1 MHLSLQMNELF
12 ILFKAWNRKKIVLG
26 TCSRD
31 RTNICYIHVIRGYY
45 TRHAGMVLPWDP
57 MGSYIQPTFFF
68 VARSSRIMIPAT
80 LFVKSPVESWVLRE
94 VLPRDPGHPS
104 FSELQQHVLWRV
116 NAWQIDKLSLTGLI
130 KCSRCKKKWK
140 KVFDREWTTSQ
151 NELSVTTRCQS
162 KVVHAHRSKNF
173 KPSMFG
179 YVECGA
185 RAQTSFYQTCTKVC
199 TENFDFMDIGA
210 SWIRGV

>member
-1 MHLSLQMNELF
+1 MLQRQDKYLLHSCNSRLLYQTCGNGF
-12 ILFKAWNRKKIVLG
+12 ALGSYGILYSANIFFL
-26 TCSRD
+26 SRD
-31 RTNICYIHVIRGYY
+31 P
-45 TRHAGMVLPWDP
+45 AGSWFQLHFLSRVQWNP
-57 MGSYIQPTFFF
+57 GSCVKCCLGIQVTHPFLSFNNM
-68 VARSSRIMIPAT
+68 SYE
-80 LFVKSPVESWVLRE
+80 ESML
-94 VLPRDPGHPS
+94 
-104 FSELQQHVLWRV
+104 
-116 NAWQIDKLSLTGLI
+116 DKLTSLAWRGL
-130 KCSRCKKKWK
+130 SNAADAKKEKK